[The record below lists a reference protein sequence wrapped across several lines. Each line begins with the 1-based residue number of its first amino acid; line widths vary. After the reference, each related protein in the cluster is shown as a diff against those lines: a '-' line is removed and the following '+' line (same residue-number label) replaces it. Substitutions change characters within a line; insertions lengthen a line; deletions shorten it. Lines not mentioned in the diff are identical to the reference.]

1 MLRSK
6 TYNSYIIDMTCRY
19 MSFIFYYH
27 VPVSLEGY
35 ILWTPPKTALKFNA
49 TKARSKCSIVKGL
62 LGPGAGS
69 KKWAKVA
76 AAAGPSWQLL
86 RSSISRDS
94 ERSIAKCCCSFLEN
108 ILENHGKPMG
118 PPNSWILMNS
128 HPKKI
133 ITSQVSQL
141 RVDTSL
147 VQHLKSLGS
156 PDWLYPPAAI
166 LP

>member
-62 LGPGAGS
+62 LGPGVGS
-69 KKWAKVA
+69 KK
-76 AAAGPSWQLL
+76 
-86 RSSISRDS
+86 
-94 ERSIAKCCCSFLEN
+94 
-108 ILENHGKPMG
+108 
-118 PPNSWILMNS
+118 
-128 HPKKI
+128 
-133 ITSQVSQL
+133 
-141 RVDTSL
+141 
-147 VQHLKSLGS
+147 
-156 PDWLYPPAAI
+156 
-166 LP
+166 